1 MSNFINNPP
10 SNIIINNLSNKLN
23 LNHTY
28 NISRDLLKT
37 YEKVMVLKIFID
49 SDDNELKNTY
59 YGAANNHNNKL
70 HKNPLHIDA
79 GFDLFAPKDDSYING
94 DELRFLKAT
103 NPGMNAISN
112 KLDYQICCSA
122 RMINDRG
129 KEFNTG
135 YYMYPRSSIS
145 KTPLRL
151 ANSTGII
158 DSGYRGHLM
167 AMFDVVPIP
176 QNIIND
182 AADFCGKK
190 FDRYAQICAPGL
202 VPIVIEIV
210 ERKDELGEETERG
223 DGGFGSTG
231 R

>member
-1 MSNFINNPP
+1 MSNFTNNPQ
-10 SNIIINNLSNKLN
+10 SNIIINNVSNKLN
-23 LNHTY
+23 IKHTY
-28 NISRDLLKT
+28 NILRDLLKI
-37 YEKVMVLKIFID
+37 YEKVMILKIFID

-59 YGAANNHNNKL
+59 HCAANNHNNKL
-70 HKNPLHIDA
+70 QTNPQHIDA
-79 GFDLFAPKDDSYING
+79 GFDLFAPKDDSALKG
-94 DELRFLKAT
+94 DELHFFKAT
-103 NPGMNAISN
+103 NPSMNTISN

-167 AMFDVVPIP
+167 AMFDVVNVP

-182 AADFCGKK
+182 VADFFGKK
-190 FDRYAQICAPGL
+190 FKLRIYGL
-202 VPIVIEIV
+202 
-210 ERKDELGEETERG
+210 
-223 DGGFGSTG
+223 
-231 R
+231 

>member
-1 MSNFINNPP
+1 MSNFINNPTT
-10 SNIIINNLSNKLN
+10 NIIINNLSNKVN
-23 LNHTY
+23 IKHTY
-28 NISRDLLKT
+28 NISRDLLKI

-59 YGAANNHNNKL
+59 HFAANNHNNKL
-70 HKNPLHIDA
+70 QSNPQHIDA
-79 GFDLFAPKDDSYING
+79 GFDLFSPKDDSYMNG
-94 DELRFLKAT
+94 DELHFFKAT
-103 NPGMNAISN
+103 NPSMDTITN

-167 AMFDVVPIP
+167 AMFDVVNIK
-176 QNIIND
+176 QNINGLS
-182 AADFCGKK
+182 DFFGKK

-223 DGGFGSTG
+223 NCGFGSTG

>member
-1 MSNFINNPP
+1 MSNFINNPQT
-10 SNIIINNLSNKLN
+10 NLIINNLSNKLN
-23 LNHTY
+23 IKHAY

-59 YGAANNHNNKL
+59 HCAANNHNNKL
-70 HKNPLHIDA
+70 QNNPQHIDA
-79 GFDLFAPKDDSYING
+79 GFDLFSPKDDSYMNG
-94 DELRFLKAT
+94 DELHFFSAT
-103 NPGMNAISN
+103 NPSMDTVSN

-122 RMINDRG
+122 KMINDRG

-167 AMFDVVPIP
+167 AMFDVVNMDK
-176 QNIIND
+176 NIDNE
-182 AADFCGKK
+182 ADFCGKK

-210 ERKDELGEETERG
+210 ERKHELGEETERG